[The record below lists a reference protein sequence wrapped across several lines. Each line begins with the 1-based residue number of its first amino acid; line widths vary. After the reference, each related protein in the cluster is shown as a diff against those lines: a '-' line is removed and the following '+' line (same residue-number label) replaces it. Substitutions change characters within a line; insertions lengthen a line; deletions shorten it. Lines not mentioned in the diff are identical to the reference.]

1 MLQGV
6 RSKTAGLLM
15 GLLVATSAAAP
26 ALAGEMRFSFRNPS
40 FGGNP
45 FLGDFLIQGAQL
57 ENQFANGGG
66 GGGGGTGSGGGGGG
80 GIGDPA
86 NPFSN
91 FQLPDAD
98 DFSTGT
104 TVIIGAPTN

>member
-1 MLQGV
+1 MWHRIKRASVG
-6 RSKTAGLLM
+6 
-15 GLLVATSAAAP
+15 LVAASVLAASVASP
-26 ALAGEMRFSFRNPS
+26 LQASELRFTFRNPS

-57 ENQFANGGG
+57 ENQFAGNDGG
-66 GGGGGTGSGGGGGG
+66 GGGGGTGGGGGGG
-80 GIGDPA
+80 DDGLA

-91 FQLPDAD
+91 FQLPDPD